1 MSVLSILALLSTV
14 IATTAYAGNVLILDT
29 TVSGGMSSIEAQ
41 AAVLA
46 GHTPVVVDATTW
58 GSMTTAQ
65 FSSYQAIVLGDRL
78 CTSVSAVAPAEANI
92 GVWSPAVTGNVII
105 DGTDPVLHGKTFLS
119 NGAVAFAAAEA
130 GTGLYTSLSCYYHG
144 VAPNT
149 PVPVLSG
156 LGDFKVRGVG
166 CYNDVHKVADH
177 PALTGVTDATLSN
190 WSCSVHEAFDSYPSS
205 FLPLAIA
212 NNVTGTGSV
221 TFADES
227 FGVPYILARGK
238 TLVPIACG
246 NGIIEG
252 TEECDDGNTTN
263 GDGCSAQCKKEVP
276 MLELSCPTAYNTT
289 ATSDTCAGPVDV
301 ASLVKVTGGD
311 ASLTWTP
318 LSPFP
323 SGTTNVTVTATLGG
337 ENKTCVIPVIVAD
350 TTAPVIG
357 NVTVDT
363 SGLWPSSHK
372 MAMVKLDYTF
382 TDNCNATC
390 RLISNST
397 DITVKD
403 DKTLLVSVEKCS
415 TSTTESSTT
424 TTDSTT
430 TTTIVTD
437 STTTDTTT
445 TTATTTSGST
455 ATTTSSGTTATIT
468 TVANTG
474 DNTSVSSS
482 TGTTGTTGPLKLS
495 TVTTGAIATTTTE
508 CDTDLPIETSIA
520 TATSTATCESGCC
533 SGKCGMVRRVIERIV
548 ERVTEVFV
556 PCNGSCEKKRLSK
569 RAVLSKRSPHAEHP
583 EPSTSCGKKYTVVV
597 SCTDASGNVSTKEV
611 TIDTNPV
618 V

>member
-1 MSVLSILALLSTV
+1 M
-14 IATTAYAGNVLILDT
+14 
-29 TVSGGMSSIEAQ
+29 
-41 AAVLA
+41 
-46 GHTPVVVDATTW
+46 
-58 GSMTTAQ
+58 
-65 FSSYQAIVLGDRL
+65 

-105 DGTDPVLHGKTFLS
+105 DGTDPVLHGKTFLT
-119 NGAVAFAAAEA
+119 NGAVAFAATEA

-144 VAPNT
+144 VVPNT

-221 TFADES
+221 TFADGS

-246 NGIIEG
+246 NGILEG
-252 TEECDDGNTTN
+252 TEECDDGNTIN

-276 MLELSCPTAYNTT
+276 SFELSCPTAYNTT
-289 ATSDTCAGPVDV
+289 TTSDTCAGPVDV

-311 ASLTWTP
+311 ASLSWTP

-337 ENKTCVIPVIVAD
+337 ENKTCVIPVTVAD

-415 TSTTESSTT
+415 TTTTESSTT
-424 TTDSTT
+424 TTKSSTTTDSTKT
-430 TTTIVTD
+430 TESSTTTTQSSTTTIVTD
-437 STTTDTTT
+437 STTTDSTT
-445 TTATTTSGST
+445 TTATTTSS
-455 ATTTSSGTTATIT
+455 TTATVT
-468 TVANTG
+468 TVVNTG
-474 DNTSVSSS
+474 DNTSVSSVTS
-482 TGTTGTTGPLKLS
+482 TVTGGPLKLS
-495 TVTTGAIATTTTE
+495 NPTGSTTATTTTE
-508 CDTDLPIETSIA
+508 CTSDLPIPT
-520 TATSTATCESGCC
+520 TTCETGCC
-533 SGKCGMVRRVIERIV
+533 SGKCGVVRRVIERVV

-556 PCNGSCEKKRLSK
+556 PCNGECEKKRLSK

-583 EPSTSCGKKYTVVV
+583 EPSTTCGKKYTVVV